1 MQMSD
6 LLPARTQSLFLD
18 RAGRQLSRAI
28 EQVDA
33 EAALARRIDLKRI
46 ERVAEA
52 TENGM
57 TAVAHLTA
65 VESMLIGTVPLAE
78 ARLRAV
84 ADGGALAISRIV
96 LESGR

>member
-1 MQMSD
+1 MSD
-6 LLPARTQSLFLD
+6 LLPARTQSFFLD
-18 RAGRQLSRAI
+18 KKTGRQLSKAVER
-28 EQVDA
+28 VDA
-33 EAALARRIDLKRI
+33 EAVVARRVDLKSI

-52 TENGM
+52 TEKGM

-84 ADGGALAISRIV
+84 ADGGAVAISRIV

>member
-1 MQMSD
+1 MAD
-6 LLPARTQSLFLD
+6 LLPAWTQSFFLD
-18 RAGRQLSRAI
+18 KKTGRQLGKAVER
-28 EQVDA
+28 VDA
-33 EAALARRIDLKRI
+33 EVVIARRVDLKRI

-52 TENGM
+52 TEQGM
-57 TAVAHLTA
+57 IAVAHLTA

-84 ADGGALAISRIV
+84 ADGGAAAIGRIV